1 MSIEQE
7 ANLMSDKVKQLSVR
21 VPPAIHRQAKIQ
33 AARTG
38 RNLQEILEELIKD
51 WLAKEAK
58 AEQPAN
64 K

>member
-1 MSIEQE
+1 MG
-7 ANLMSDKVKQLSVR
+7 DKVKQLSVR

-33 AARTG
+33 AAKTG